1 MPAKLAIK
9 SENMTSFGGIFHVM
23 DVFGPVC
30 FPRVSEFSGLLEKS
44 EFVPHFPHQS
54 KRKGTAKLSG
64 RQKGGITNL

>member
-9 SENMTSFGGIFHVM
+9 SESRTSFGGFFHVM
-23 DVFGPVC
+23 DVFGPIC

-64 RQKGGITNL
+64 RQKRGIANL